1 MVESLEVF
9 KKNNNNGSS
18 NHQEEQKQP
27 VNLLLM
33 QEHTSASVLSEM
45 GPLTVQNKWT

>member
-9 KKNNNNGSS
+9 KKNNGSS
-18 NHQEEQKQP
+18 NNQEESKHSA
-27 VNLLLM
+27 NLLLI
-33 QEHTSASVLSEM
+33 QEHTSASVLTEM